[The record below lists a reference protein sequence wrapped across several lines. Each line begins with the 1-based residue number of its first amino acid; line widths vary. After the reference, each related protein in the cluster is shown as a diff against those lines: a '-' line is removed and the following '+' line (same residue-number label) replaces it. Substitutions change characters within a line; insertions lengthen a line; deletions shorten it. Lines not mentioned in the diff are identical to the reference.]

1 MEITKYIEKVD
12 KIYKECKEERKV
24 EGINVQGLSNSINK
38 EISLYEVIELQIDL
52 IEILYLE

>member
-38 EISLYEVIELQIDL
+38 EISISLFCTKFS
-52 IEILYLE
+52 ILN